1 MKKELHIRMA
11 VGQGQINKLVQ
22 QKNKEIG
29 LLPGQAKILEYINDY
44 DGCSQND
51 LCDAWDLDKSTVS
64 GIVMRMVRDGLIE
77 IKASKLDHR
86 RKVIHLTNLGKEK
99 WEQIAVYIHAIDVA
113 AFSGIPFDQQEAFF
127 TTLEKMYSNLSDNIS
142 IS

>member
-11 VGQGQINKLVQ
+11 VGQGQINKLIQ

-64 GIVMRMVRDGLIE
+64 GLVTRMERDGLIV
-77 IKASKLDHR
+77 IRASKLDHR

-99 WEQIAVYIHAIDVA
+99 WDRIGVCIHDIDEA
-113 AFSGIPFDQQEAFF
+113 AFRGIPLKEQESFF